1 LESHVRAEL
10 AAEPTF
16 LRVLAN
22 DCLSSLP
29 PLTFYRDLVVEESG
43 ERTDTFRLESSA
55 LEPLAD
61 VARVF
66 SLASGS
72 SLGASTRERFQ
83 RARRLLPSQESIF
96 REASETMRVVLFHQ
110 ARAGLRLH
118 SSGADLPL
126 SILSR
131 LDRQVLKSGFRSI
144 HNLLEYTASCD
155 WLESP

>member
-1 LESHVRAEL
+1 
-10 AAEPTF
+10 

-72 SLGASTRERFQ
+72 PLGASTRERFQ

-110 ARAGLRLH
+110 ARAGLRLR